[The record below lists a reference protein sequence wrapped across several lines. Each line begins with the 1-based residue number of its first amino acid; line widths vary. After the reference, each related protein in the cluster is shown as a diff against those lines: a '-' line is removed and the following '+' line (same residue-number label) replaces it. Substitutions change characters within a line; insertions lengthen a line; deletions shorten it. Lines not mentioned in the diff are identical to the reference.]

1 MWNIDF
7 SNLSVSSG
15 MLKPFSLSR
24 INELE
29 LAVLT
34 CLNFAVAIAAS
45 EYAKYYYLLRNMMI
59 RGGLLGLGG
68 RQHQLLSKDEA
79 DRLENKTSHYQDSK
93 LPQPNRRRQ
102 ARSVDWSLLPSS
114 SSKNSGGN
122 KDTSSNGPVL
132 TEAVCMEQLAMT
144 MEGR

>member
-15 MLKPFSLSR
+15 LLKPFSLSR

-34 CLNFAVAIAAS
+34 CLNFAVDIPAS

-59 RGGLLGLGG
+59 RGGLLALGSQ
-68 RQHQLLSKDEA
+68 QHQVLCKKEA
-79 DRLENKTSHYQDSK
+79 NRLENKTSHYQDSK
-93 LPQPNRRRQ
+93 LPQANPRRQ
-102 ARSVDWSLLPSS
+102 TRSVDWSLLSS
-114 SSKNSGGN
+114 SAPTSGDGGNNSSGSSGGG
-122 KDTSSNGPVL
+122 TVL
-132 TEAVCMEQLAMT
+132 KAAVC
-144 MEGR
+144 

>member
-1 MWNIDF
+1 
-7 SNLSVSSG
+7 

-34 CLNFAVAIAAS
+34 CLNFAVAIPAS

-59 RGGLLGLGG
+59 RGGLLAMGSQ
-68 RQHQLLSKDEA
+68 QHQMLSKDEA
-79 DRLENKTSHYQDSK
+79 NRLENKTSQYQDSK
-93 LPQPNRRRQ
+93 LSQPIQRRQ
-102 ARSVDWSLLPSS
+102 ARSVDWSFKSS
-114 SSKNSGGN
+114 SSSSAPTNSDGGNDSSGNSGGA
-122 KDTSSNGPVL
+122 VL
-132 TEAVCMEQLAMT
+132 KEAVCLEHQLAVP

>member
-15 MLKPFSLSR
+15 LLSPFSLAR

-34 CLNFAVAIAAS
+34 CLNFAVAIPAS

-59 RGGLLGLGG
+59 RGGLLMY
-68 RQHQLLSKDEA
+68 QNPQQLSKDEA
-79 DRLENKTSHYQDSK
+79 NRLENRTSHYQDSK
-93 LPQPNRRRQ
+93 LSSEQTNRRRQ
-102 ARSVDWSLLPSS
+102 ARSVDWSLL
-114 SSKNSGGN
+114 SGGGAGATAN
-122 KDTSSNGPVL
+122 GGPVL
-132 TEAVCMEQLAMT
+132 KEKVCLEQLVP